1 MRSDGTA
8 VLMELPH
15 AYGHGGS
22 MHFPANNAVPM
33 QRMGAPTSPA
43 ASPAT
48 PHAVNGTGSQSRSAD
63 QALNHVQQC
72 AITHPGSITCTAA
85 AVQLDPEAGTV
96 EVSLKATVRRTE
108 QCSVSTLV
116 SLLRRWEAGEWA
128 GEVWAGG
135 AAGVA
140 GSGRRR

>member
-33 QRMGAPTSPA
+33 QRMGAPTA
-43 ASPAT
+43 AAAAAGPAT

-63 QALNHVQQC
+63 QALHHVQQC
-72 AITHPGSITCTAA
+72 AITHPGSITCTSA
-85 AVQLDPEAGTV
+85 AVQLDPETGTV
-96 EVSLKATVRRTE
+96 VLSLKATVRRTE

-116 SLLRRWEAGEWA
+116 SLLRRWEGGVWA
-128 GEVWAGG
+128 GEG
-135 AAGVA
+135 
-140 GSGRRR
+140 